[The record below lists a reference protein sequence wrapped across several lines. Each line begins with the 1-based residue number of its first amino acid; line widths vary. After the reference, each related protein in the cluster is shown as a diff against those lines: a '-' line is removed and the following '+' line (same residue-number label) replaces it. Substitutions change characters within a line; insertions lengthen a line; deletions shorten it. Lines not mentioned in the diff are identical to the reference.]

1 MSDKKKYGIVAI
13 IGRPNTGKSTLL
25 NAILQQKVAITSPLP
40 QTTRKNIN
48 VVYADERGKIL
59 FIDTPG
65 VLGKIED
72 LIGKK
77 VNLELPK
84 TLNNIDVL
92 MTVVDI
98 SRPKNE
104 EENKVI
110 ALVRKSE
117 AKKILVYNK
126 IDKAVGSKDHFA
138 DYNYLEDEFDEYVKV
153 SALREKGV
161 KEVVN
166 KIFSLLPDKATKE
179 TKMVVENSQ
188 DQTKPLIDSSP
199 EEYVGELIREKTY
212 LFLRDEVPYSISV
225 VVKRIEDKGKI
236 LVIEA
241 DIVTTADR
249 YKKIIIGKGGQKI
262 KEIGYNARKEL
273 ELMTQKKI
281 FLGLEVKVDKHWME
295 QF

>member
-179 TKMVVENSQ
+179 TKTVVENSQ